1 MTIIFDTNV
10 IISAFVFRGVAQ
22 KCFDTLVEFDEL
34 VVSNELI
41 KEIRAKFQGGRVK
54 KLLKNQYN
62 EFEVEN
68 YLEEFFA
75 ITKLVGTHS
84 NYQICRDPK
93 DNMILNLAKDSNCDI
108 VVTGDKDLLV
118 LNPFTSIKIISPAD
132 FVLFKGRD
140 LGQK

>member
-22 KCFDTLVEFDEL
+22 KCFDTLVEIDEL

-41 KEIRAKFQGGRVK
+41 KEISTKFQGGRVK

-84 NYQICRDPK
+84 NY
-93 DNMILNLAKDSNCDI
+93 
-108 VVTGDKDLLV
+108 
-118 LNPFTSIKIISPAD
+118 
-132 FVLFKGRD
+132 
-140 LGQK
+140 